1 MRMAVKAWLF
11 WSSGKDS
18 AYSLHLLRGHDEIE
32 VMGLVTTVHRPVK
45 RVAVH
50 AVRESLVWS
59 QARACGL
66 PLITVPIPE
75 PCPNR
80 EYEAAIGTTLKQAKA
95 QGIDAV
101 VFGDLFLEDIRA
113 YRESL
118 LKASGL
124 KPLFPL
130 WGRDTGMLA
139 AEMVATGLRAYI
151 TCIDIKALPREFAGR
166 RYDARLL
173 RDLPEG
179 VDPCGENG
187 EFHTFVYAG
196 PMFRQSISVS
206 VGKIIERDGFVYAD
220 VIPASREM

>member
-1 MRMAVKAWLF
+1 MTVKAWLF

-18 AYSLHLLRGHDEIE
+18 AYSLHVLRAQDEIE
-32 VMGLVTTVHRPVK
+32 VMGLVTTVHRPAK

-50 AVRESLVWS
+50 AVRESLLWA

-75 PCPNR
+75 PCPNTA
-80 EYEAAIGTTLKQAKA
+80 YETAIGNTLAQAKA
-95 QGIDAV
+95 QGIEAA
-101 VFGDLFLEDIRA
+101 VFGDLFLADIRA

-118 LKASGL
+118 LASSGL
-124 KPLFPL
+124 RPLFPL

-139 AEMVATGLRAYI
+139 VEMVATGLRAYI
-151 TCIDIKALPREFAGR
+151 TCIDTKVLAHQFAGR
-166 RYDARLL
+166 TYDANLL
-173 RDLPEG
+173 RELPDG

-187 EFHTFVYAG
+187 EFHTFAYAG
-196 PMFRQSISVS
+196 PMFRQSIAVS

-220 VIPASREM
+220 VIPPAREM

>member
-1 MRMAVKAWLF
+1 MAVKAWLF

-18 AYSLHLLRGHDEIE
+18 AYSLHVLRGQEEIE
-32 VMGLVTTVHRPVK
+32 VVGLVTTVHRPAK

-50 AVRESLVWS
+50 AVRESLLWA

-66 PLITVPIPE
+66 SLITVPIPE

-80 EYEAAIGTTLKQAKA
+80 EYEAAIETTLKQAKA
-95 QGIDAV
+95 QGINAV

-118 LKASGL
+118 LATSGI

-139 AEMVATGLRAYI
+139 TEMIASGLRAYI
-151 TCIDIKALPREFAGR
+151 TCIDTKVLSHEFAGR
-166 RYDARLL
+166 TYDAGLL
-173 RDLPEG
+173 CDLPKD

-196 PMFRQSISVS
+196 PMFRQPVPVS

-220 VIPASREM
+220 VIPASRDI

>member
-1 MRMAVKAWLF
+1 MAVKAWLF

-18 AYSLHLLRGHDEIE
+18 AYSLHVLRAQGDIAVE
-32 VMGLVTTVHRPVK
+32 GLVTTVHRPAK

-50 AVRESLVWS
+50 AVRESLLWA

-66 PLITVPIPE
+66 PVITVPIPE

-80 EYEAAIGTTLKQAKA
+80 VYEAAIGTTLQQAEA
-95 QGIDAV
+95 QGIDVV

-118 LKASGL
+118 LAASGV

-130 WGRDTGMLA
+130 WGRDTAGLA
-139 AEMVATGLRAYI
+139 AEMIATGLRAYI
-151 TCIDIKALPREFAGR
+151 TCIDAKVLPYEFAGR
-166 RYDARLL
+166 DYDAGLL
-173 RDLPEG
+173 RDLPQG

-187 EFHTFVYAG
+187 EFHTFAYAG
-196 PMFRQSISVS
+196 PMFRQPVPVSI
-206 VGKIIERDGFVYAD
+206 GKIVERDGFVYAD
-220 VIPASREM
+220 VIPASRQM

>member
-1 MRMAVKAWLF
+1 MTVRAWLF

-18 AYSLHLLRGHDEIE
+18 AYSLHVLRAQDGIE
-32 VMGLVTTVHRPVK
+32 VMGLVTTVHRPAK

-50 AVRESLVWS
+50 AVRESLLWA

-75 PCPNR
+75 PCPNTA
-80 EYEAAIGTTLKQAKA
+80 YETAIGNTLEQAKA
-95 QGIDAV
+95 QGVNAV

-118 LKASGL
+118 LANSDL
-124 KPLFPL
+124 RPLFPL
-130 WGRDTGMLA
+130 WGRDTGVLA
-139 AEMVATGLRAYI
+139 SEMIAAGLRAHI
-151 TCIDIKALPREFAGR
+151 TCIDIKVLPHEFAGR
-166 RYDARLL
+166 TYDAGLL
-173 RDLPEG
+173 RDLPDG

-187 EFHTFVYAG
+187 EFHTFAYAG
-196 PMFRQSISVS
+196 PMFRQPIPVF

-220 VIPASREM
+220 VIPRSREI